1 MVPATGQP
9 FINGSAECGVMST
22 PAPPNWLLAVRC
34 YLAASFAGHIVW
46 EVAQMPLYTLWRT
59 GSRAEIAWSILHCTM
74 GDVLIAS
81 TALMGTLAVLG
92 SPAWP
97 YRHAWRVG
105 AGVIAIGLG
114 YTVFSERVNLAR
126 GAWAY
131 ADLMPTLPC
140 LGTGLAPLA
149 QWLTIPA
156 LCLALA
162 YHVSRLWHHAATDVE
177 YAHGLTHRARRP

>member
-81 TALMGTLAVLG
+81 TALMGDAGRPWFACLAVQARLACG
-92 SPAWP
+92 RGDYCDWSRLYCLQRAREPGTW
-97 YRHAWRVG
+97 
-105 AGVIAIGLG
+105 GLG
-114 YTVFSERVNLAR
+114 IRGPDADAALPWHRPGSFSAV
-126 GAWAY
+126 
-131 ADLMPTLPC
+131 ADDSSPLSC
-140 LGTGLAPLA
+140 LGIPRL
-149 QWLTIPA
+149 PA
-156 LCLALA
+156 LA
-162 YHVSRLWHHAATDVE
+162 SRGH
-177 YAHGLTHRARRP
+177 